1 VLWLFLNDTESKKH
15 IYNKL
20 DFYGISRQR
29 VIFADKLNYSD
40 HLSRLRFAN
49 LFLDTYPFNAG
60 TTCTDSLWSGVP
72 VLTLRGKSFCGK
84 MSESILSFAS
94 LTELIASSLGE
105 YEDIAIKLYEDEIY
119 YRNIRSKLSNNIHN
133 SKLFDTQKYIRDLEQ
148 ALESTLSS
156 TA

>member
-1 VLWLFLNDTESKKH
+1 
-15 IYNKL
+15 
-20 DFYGISRQR
+20 
-29 VIFADKLNYSD
+29 
-40 HLSRLRFAN
+40 
-49 LFLDTYPFNAG
+49 
-60 TTCTDSLWSGVP
+60 
-72 VLTLRGKSFCGK
+72 